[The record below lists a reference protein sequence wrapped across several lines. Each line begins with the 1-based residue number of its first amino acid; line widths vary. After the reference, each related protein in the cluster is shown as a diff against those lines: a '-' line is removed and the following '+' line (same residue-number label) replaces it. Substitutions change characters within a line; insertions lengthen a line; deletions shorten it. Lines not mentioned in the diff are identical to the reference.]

1 MDYDGERRKSRRLF
15 YIYFIDDTA
24 CSATPEW
31 SDGMLPIPH
40 SLLSFTNQTNLKK
53 DRNTATF
60 PNKCLENRKI
70 RINTHTHTHTGARAS
85 RYYKTFNYQR
95 ISGNN
100 SVQLSQRPDNHSSKI
115 HRSSVFSGTRRNRT
129 FVRRHSSS
137 GFPVSECRCL
147 FPCGLPAKAPAFL
160 EPKMKSCHEDYSRK

>member
-70 RINTHTHTHTGARAS
+70 RINTHTHTQGLARQDIIKHLITKGLAGIILS
-85 RYYKTFNYQR
+85 SYPRDPIIIHQKYTVPPCFPEQGGTELL
-95 ISGNN
+95 SGGI
-100 SVQLSQRPDNHSSKI
+100 RPAGFPCPSAA
-115 HRSSVFSGTRRNRT
+115 VFFRAAFRQKP
-129 FVRRHSSS
+129 RHS
-137 GFPVSECRCL
+137 L
-147 FPCGLPAKAPAFL
+147 NLK
-160 EPKMKSCHEDYSRK
+160 